1 MKPSKDAAKALAEKA
16 AQQEGE
22 EPQDQAPEQE
32 EPQPF
37 EIFISRRFR
46 STVEAMSAARN
57 ALTASRAWTR
67 KACPTTCRS
76 RPRAAPAALPAFRWR
91 RAPPVTYCYP
101 DFVFVLAL
109 AQTDDAAWQ
118 ASPFTVCS

>member
-1 MKPSKDAAKALAEKA
+1 MAEKIINGFSVVAYATQPEGRVPARAFLETRRLPVKPSKDAAKAQAEKA

-57 ALTASRAWTR
+57 ALDRVKSVDAEGV
-67 KACPTTCRS
+67 PDH
-76 RPRAAPAALPAFRWR
+76 LPE
-91 RAPPVTYCYP
+91 
-101 DFVFVLAL
+101 
-109 AQTDDAAWQ
+109 
-118 ASPFTVCS
+118 